1 MGLLQMLLDAWL
13 GTTGLAFLRR
23 AGVFAAP
30 RLEHIR
36 HPTVRRVFG
45 QFLQLGESSAD
56 HIEAA
61 AKAAQ
66 AASIAGRITQAL
78 LSNDERA
85 EEWDGNDDEVD
96 KRTSA
101 EKPDEETGE
110 KTPNRRRF
118 KSVAPPPRAVLGGRF
133 GWEKGYADWEK
144 AEKADGEG
152 AEGE

>member
-66 AASIAGRITQAL
+66 AASKERGSSKVGSLSSQAQRFLQSTENSLKRLRERLNNGRH
-78 LSNDERA
+78 R
-85 EEWDGNDDEVD
+85 
-96 KRTSA
+96 
-101 EKPDEETGE
+101 
-110 KTPNRRRF
+110 
-118 KSVAPPPRAVLGGRF
+118 
-133 GWEKGYADWEK
+133 
-144 AEKADGEG
+144 
-152 AEGE
+152 